1 MALPFNPDLKV
12 AEASYNDKEYLGIET
27 IDNLRRSG
35 PADTKEFLNSLV
47 TYAYGN
53 FDKNFPLLMKT
64 QGANNK
70 KGISATDGIY
80 RAQILGKPK
89 SNSVVAKTIHQPNAQ
104 TGKGN
109 IPFEIIFRDRWF
121 MKNQILIAGGLASDN
136 VQLQVSGLP
145 KREAKGWRYTV
156 RIIGGDG
163 TQSVPFRFLQAGAVW
178 GGSIVAV
185 SLEHSRGTESRSYSP
200 YQIKNNLSLL
210 RQSINV
216 AGNAAKK
223 KMVYTINVDG
233 KQINLAYDW
242 EKYLTEKKWNVE
254 RDLDLVISKPT
265 FNTET
270 GEILNFDSDSGK
282 AVYRG
287 MGLWWQI
294 PTSNEMTYSFLTENL
309 IENYITDMLSI
320 TQNLDRDSSNTL
332 VIDVFAGF
340 GFLQELDK
348 ALKRNVS
355 LLSQIGMDSNLVVSK
370 NSDGGLTSGAY
381 FTRYRHRSGVEFK
394 FTSYPGFD
402 YGALAD
408 SSERHPISN
417 LPMSSYY
424 AMIMNFDQVST
435 GKSSIEGNIMYV
447 YEEGREYY
455 EGTVR
460 GMAAIEGKQGGE
472 IATDIDA
479 SALHMIASQGIHVNY
494 PMALGKMV
502 CKLS

>member
-12 AEASYNDKEYLGIET
+12 AEASYLDKEYIGLET

-35 PADTKEFLNSLV
+35 PADTKEFLNTAV
-47 TYAYGN
+47 TYAYGSYS
-53 FDKNFPLLMKT
+53 KNFPVLMQT
-64 QGANNK
+64 QGMNNK
-70 KGISATDGIY
+70 KGITSPDGVY

-89 SNSVVAKTIHQPNAQ
+89 VSSVVAKTIHQPNAQ

-109 IPFEIIFRDRWF
+109 VPFEIIFRDRWF
-121 MKNQILIAGGLASDN
+121 MKNQILIIGGLANDS
-136 VQLQVSGLP
+136 VQLHVQGLP

-156 RIIGGDG
+156 RIIGGNG
-163 TQSVPFRFLQAGAVW
+163 TTSVPYKWLQAGAVW

-185 SLEHSRGTESRSYSP
+185 SLEHSRGTESRTYSP
-200 YQIKNNLSLL
+200 YQIKNYLSLL

-223 KMVYTINVDG
+223 KMVYTINIDG
-233 KQINLAYDW
+233 QKLELAYDW
-242 EKYLTEKKWNVE
+242 EKFLTEQKWNVE
-254 RDLDLVISKPT
+254 RDLDLVISRPT
-265 FNTET
+265 FDTTN
-270 GEILNFDSDSGK
+270 GEIANYDSDSGK
-282 AVYRG
+282 AIYRG
-287 MGLWWQI
+287 MGMWWQI

-320 TQNLDRDSSNTL
+320 GQNLDRDSSKTL
-332 VIDVFAGF
+332 VIDVMAGF

-394 FTSYPGFD
+394 FTQYPGFD
-402 YGALAD
+402 YGALAET
-408 SSERHPISN
+408 SERHPVTN

-424 AMIMNFDQVST
+424 AMILNFDQVTTSKST
-435 GKSSIEGNIMYV
+435 IEGNIMYV
-447 YEEGREYY
+447 YEEGREYI

-472 IATDIDA
+472 MATDIDA
-479 SALHMIASQGIHVNY
+479 SALHMMASQGIHMNY
-494 PMALGKMV
+494 PMAAGKMI